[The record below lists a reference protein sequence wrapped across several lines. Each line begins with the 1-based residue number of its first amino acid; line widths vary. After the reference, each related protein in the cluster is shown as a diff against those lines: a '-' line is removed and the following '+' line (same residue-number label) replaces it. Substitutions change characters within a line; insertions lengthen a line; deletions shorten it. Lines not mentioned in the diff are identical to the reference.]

1 MGLSR
6 KSRRNIAV
14 FNRLKAT
21 PSQALYSAKRIPID
35 TKINTFIDA
44 YRNVNQLAVSPQA
57 EEPLNDT
64 ANSAVGEVVGDK
76 IS

>member
-6 KSRRNIAV
+6 ISLRNIAV

-21 PSQALYSAKRIPID
+21 PSQMLYSAKRMEIEPQ
-35 TKINTFIDA
+35 INTFVNA
-44 YRNVNQLAVSPQA
+44 YNEAK
-57 EEPLNDT
+57 NDPSY
-64 ANSAVGEVVGDK
+64 SAVGEVVGDE